1 MILADKIIYL
11 RKKAGW
17 SQEELAEKMGV
28 SRQSISKWEGA
39 LSVPDMNRILKLSE
53 LFDVSTDYLLRDEME
68 EEEKNPA
75 ADEKIA
81 DETGEK
87 LVPVSMELANDY
99 LAHCKKVSVPCAFG
113 VFLCDPAGH
122 AGSGEDRRSR
132 GSRTD
137 LVDRRPGSSSGDCR
151 PDPSDRCGGIH
162 LCDHW
167 PL

>member
-17 SQEELAEKMGV
+17 SQEELAEKTGV

-99 LAHCKKVSVPCAFG
+99 LAHC
-113 VFLCDPAGH
+113 
-122 AGSGEDRRSR
+122 
-132 GSRTD
+132 
-137 LVDRRPGSSSGDCR
+137 
-151 PDPSDRCGGIH
+151 
-162 LCDHW
+162 
-167 PL
+167 

>member
-1 MILADKIIYL
+1 M
-11 RKKAGW
+11 
-17 SQEELAEKMGV
+17 EV

-87 LVPVSMELANDY
+87 LVRCPWNLPTIIWLIV
-99 LAHCKKVSVPCAFG
+99 
-113 VFLCDPAGH
+113 
-122 AGSGEDRRSR
+122 RRSLFPALLACFYVLCLR
-132 GSRTD
+132 YFCFFFPAPEKR
-137 LVDRRPGSSSGDCR
+137 DCFR
-151 PDPSDRCGGIH
+151 
-162 LCDHW
+162 
-167 PL
+167 